1 MFFKLNF
8 HRAPEYGRALKLSTA
23 PLISATG
30 DFMKKRYNCPN
41 CGAPISNTECPYCGT
56 VFYDFTSISDE
67 DPSYIILNVNKQ
79 AVVFRGIMRS
89 VNIEYSPNAMYS
101 DNMIINRYFSADI
114 NIGLSAIPDDQGVLI
129 KRLELKE
136 DK

>member
-1 MFFKLNF
+1 M
-8 HRAPEYGRALKLSTA
+8 
-23 PLISATG
+23 
-30 DFMKKRYNCPN
+30 KRYNCPN

-67 DPSYIILNVNKQ
+67 DPSYIILNVKKQ

-89 VNIEYSPNAMYS
+89 VNIEYMSNALYS
-101 DNMIINRYFSADI
+101 DNMIINRDYSADI
-114 NIGLSAIPDDQGVLI
+114 NICLSAIADDRGVLLKQI
-129 KRLELKE
+129 ELKE

>member
-1 MFFKLNF
+1 M
-8 HRAPEYGRALKLSTA
+8 
-23 PLISATG
+23 
-30 DFMKKRYNCPN
+30 KRYNCPN

-89 VNIEYSPNAMYS
+89 VNIEYSPNTLYS
-101 DNMIINRYFSADI
+101 DNMIIIRDFSADI
-114 NIGLSAIPDDQGVLI
+114 NIGLSAIPDDRGVLL
-129 KRLELKE
+129 KRIELKE

>member
-1 MFFKLNF
+1 
-8 HRAPEYGRALKLSTA
+8 
-23 PLISATG
+23 
-30 DFMKKRYNCPN
+30 MKKRYNCPN

-56 VFYDFTSISDE
+56 VFYDFTSISDT

-89 VNIEYSPNAMYS
+89 VNIEYGHDTLYS
-101 DNMIINRYFSADI
+101 DNAIITRSFCADI
-114 NIGLSAIPDDQGVLI
+114 SIGLSAIPDDQGVLI
-129 KRLELKE
+129 KRIELKE